1 MMDIDDDTLEYLD
14 NVAAIVASLLEFD
27 KEQTKIG
34 EPPDESRK
42 ALITLGEAYMF
53 LYMKVLNDN

>member
-27 KEQTKIG
+27 KEQTKN
-34 EPPDESRK
+34 RR
-42 ALITLGEAYMF
+42 AT
-53 LYMKVLNDN
+53 